1 MIGKSLSGDIVAFL
15 KAISQI
21 LFRQRGFSLT
31 EVTIGAAI
39 LTGVALTS
47 AKLFKNE
54 RSAQRTTELD
64 QKLSFYHQH
73 LTKVLNMAENCNAT
87 MKNIFTVASPVTPIT
102 FTTIYTCSSKCSD
115 PNTGDLSYDAYISG
129 SYVGAPLISVNQF
142 IDKTDTWYVCK
153 MEIVEGR
160 ITSGLVRMRIGYCM
174 NPKLRDYK
182 VSKDIF
188 LNTRFDDKKFR
199 ECVDGKENAVTNLQ
213 KDLCKTLGSQTDP
226 TKDPTKRVAEWDP
239 VSQTCKFTGSV
250 TCGSGEMVDG
260 IGSDGRV
267 NCKKIVNNDS
277 DPQSLITTPQNP
289 EPVECLPPKQV
300 KTVWNNSKKEFEME
314 CQ

>member
-1 MIGKSLSGDIVAFL
+1 MIGKNLSGDIVAFL

-54 RSAQRTTELD
+54 RSAQRSTELD

-73 LTKVLNMAENCNAT
+73 LTKILNMAGNCNAT
-87 MKNIFTVASPVTPIT
+87 MKNIFTVPSEVTPIT
-102 FTTIYTCSSKCSD
+102 FTTIYTCSSNNCSD
-115 PNTGDLSYDAYISG
+115 PNTGDLSYDAYIPG

-199 ECVDGKENAVTNLQ
+199 ECIDGKENATTNLQ
-213 KDLCKTLGSQTDP
+213 NDLCKTLGSET
-226 TKDPTKRVAEWDP
+226 TGNKVATWDP
-239 VSQTCKFTGSV
+239 VSQTCKFTNV
-250 TCGSGEMVDG
+250 QCGTGEMVDG
-260 IGSDGRV
+260 IGSDGRI

-277 DPQSLITTPQNP
+277 DVQTLINTGVVTCATDQSLTAQWDNAN
-289 EPVECLPPKQV
+289 KQFKMV
-300 KTVWNNSKKEFEME
+300 

>member
-1 MIGKSLSGDIVAFL
+1 MIVKSSSGDIVAFL
-15 KAISQI
+15 KAITQI

-73 LTKVLNMAENCNAT
+73 LTKILNMAGNCNAT
-87 MKNIFTVASPVTPIT
+87 MKNILNNVASPVNPIT

-115 PNTGDLSYDAYISG
+115 PNTGDLSHDAFTPGY
-129 SYVGAPLISVNQF
+129 YVGAPLISVNQF

-188 LNTRFDDKKFR
+188 LNTRFNADLFR

-213 KDLCKTLGSQTDP
+213 NDLCKTLGSET
-226 TKDPTKRVAEWDP
+226 TGNKVATWDP
-239 VSQTCKFTGSV
+239 VSQTCKFSNV
-250 TCGSGEMVDG
+250 ECGFGEMVDG
-260 IGSDGRV
+260 IGSDGRI
-267 NCKKIVNNDS
+267 NCKKIVTNDS
-277 DPQSLITTPQNP
+277 DVQTLINTV
-289 EPVECLPPKQV
+289 PVSCASPKKL
-300 KTVWNNSKKEFEME
+300 KTVWNNSTKQFEME